1 MREHKHFYNPETVIR
16 LTMLFFCGALF
27 FLGLVLWQ
35 IQVKDT
41 AEYSSSLD
49 RQSIR
54 RVRVAGARGRI
65 TDRNGSTL
73 AENRPS
79 YCLAVYIEE
88 IRQPGRWMNTV
99 DEVER
104 MLHELSAVIEMP
116 VNVTSDDILRH
127 IQRRLPLPFVAWR
140 DLSPRALA
148 RWAESPKTFPGVDIH
163 VEAVR
168 IYPEERL
175 MGHVIGHIGRAD
187 LIAAGETGY
196 HFYEPEMEGKLGV
209 ERSFNDLLSGASGGR
224 LIRVDASGMKHE
236 ELVWREP
243 QSGSDLQLT
252 LDLDIQRLLES
263 VLQGVRGAA
272 VLVDVNNGDII
283 ALASEPVFDPNI
295 FSVSLSAAEYREL
308 IQDPGRPLFNRAI
321 NAYPPGS
328 IIKPL
333 VGLAVVGSGRVSIN
347 TEVYCSGVFNIG
359 GFAFHCWRRSGHGAL
374 SLRAALAQ
382 SCNVYY
388 YQNSLTAGY
397 DGIYHMA
404 AASGIG
410 RLSGIRLPGESAG
423 LLPDD
428 AWKRSRNPRD
438 GWRAGDTCNVS
449 IGQGA
454 LLATPLQ
461 MALLTAAIANGGTIY
476 RPRISFTEPEAV
488 VSSSPAWQAPVLQEV
503 RLGMYD
509 SVNSERGTG
518 RRARI
523 HGVNIAGKT
532 GTAQYGP
539 QHERLKHAW
548 MIAYAPYEVPR
559 YAMAIIIENA
569 ESGGLDAAPRVQQVM
584 SHILERDGFIRPE
597 GGRG

>member
-1 MREHKHFYNPETVIR
+1 MREVNRFYNPVIVIR
-16 LTMLFFCGALF
+16 LAMLVFCGALF
-27 FLGLVLWQ
+27 FLGFVLWH

-65 TDRNGSTL
+65 TDRNGALL
-73 AENRPS
+73 AGNRPS

-88 IRQPGRWMNTV
+88 VRQPGRWGNTV
-99 DEVER
+99 AEVER
-104 MLHELSAVIEMP
+104 ILHELSAVIDLP
-116 VNVTSDDILRH
+116 VNVSSDDILRH

-140 DLSPRALA
+140 DISPRALA
-148 RWAESPKTFPGVDIH
+148 LWAESPQAFPGVDIH
-163 VEAVR
+163 VEPVR
-168 IYPEERL
+168 LYPEKGL

-187 LIAAGETGY
+187 LVAAGETGY

-209 ERSFNDLLSGASGGR
+209 ERSFNDVLSGVSGGR

-236 ELVWREP
+236 EVAWREP
-243 QSGSDLQLT
+243 QSGLDLRLT
-252 LDLDIQRLLES
+252 LDSEVQQMLETA
-263 VLQGVRGAA
+263 LRGLRGAA
-272 VLVDVNNGDII
+272 VLLDVNSGDII
-283 ALASEPVFDPNI
+283 ALASEPVFDPNM
-295 FSVSLSAAEYREL
+295 FSVPLSSADYREL
-308 IQDPGRPLFNRAI
+308 VQDQGRPLFNRSV

-333 VGLAVVGSGRVSIN
+333 MGLAIVGSGRVSIS
-347 TEVYCSGVFNIG
+347 TEIHCGGVFHVGNHP
-359 GFAFHCWRRSGHGAL
+359 FHCWRRSGHGSL
-374 SLRAALAQ
+374 SLRASLAQ

-388 YQNSLTAGY
+388 YQSSLTAGY
-397 DGIYHMA
+397 DSIYHMA

-410 RLSGIRLPGESAG
+410 RVTGIRLPGESAG

-428 AWKRSRNPRD
+428 AWKRRRNPRD

-454 LLATPLQ
+454 LLVTPLQ
-461 MALLTAAIANGGTIY
+461 MAVLTAAIANGGTIY
-476 RPRISFTEPEAV
+476 RPRISFAEPEAM
-488 VSSSPAWQAPVLQEV
+488 VSSRPAWSAPVLQEV
-503 RLGMYD
+503 RRGMYD
-509 SVNSERGTG
+509 SVQSERGTG
-518 RRARI
+518 RRARVAGI
-523 HGVNIAGKT
+523 SMAGKT

-539 QHERLKHAW
+539 AHEGRKHAW
-548 MIAYAPYEVPR
+548 MVAYAPYEVPR
-559 YAMAIIIENA
+559 YAMAIIIEDA

-584 SHILERDGFIRPE
+584 SQILERDGAVRT